1 MNNFNQCKEIFLDSL
16 KEIFSS
22 REIENIFFELL
33 FFKMKWE
40 RVDYLLNKNQKLS
53 PSEVSFFE
61 NSLEKLSKNIPVQ
74 YITGQASFC
83 NLLIKV
89 NPKVLIP
96 RPETEELV
104 HLILNNHKED
114 SLKEILDVGTGSG
127 CIIIA
132 LKKIFSSTNCTAID
146 ISKDAIRT
154 AKGNAELNKA
164 EVDFITKDILE
175 YKNEEKYWDMIVSN
189 PPYIPISNKEYMHPN
204 VVQNEPSQAL
214 FVENDEPMKYYKII
228 RDFAYNYLKKNG
240 KIYFEIHENFANDV
254 VNLLAFK
261 KHFKT
266 SVYKDFQGKN
276 RFVVA
281 TKNEKNRY

>member
-1 MNNFNQCKEIFLDSL
+1 MENFNQCKEIFLDSL
-16 KEIFSS
+16 KENLPS

-33 FFKMKWE
+33 FFKMNWK

-53 PSEVSFFE
+53 QKEVSFFK
-61 NSLEKLSKNIPVQ
+61 NCLEKINKNTPVQ
-74 YITGQASFC
+74 YITGQVNFC

-89 NPKVLIP
+89 NPNVLIP

-104 HLILNNHKED
+104 HLILNNNNQD
-114 SLKEILDVGTGSG
+114 SLKEILDIGTGSG

-132 LKKIFSSTNCTAID
+132 LKKTLSNTNCTAID

-154 AKGNAELNKA
+154 AKANAVLNKV
-164 EVDFITKDILE
+164 EVDFITKDILD
-175 YKNEEKYWDMIVSN
+175 YKNEEKSWDMIVSN
-189 PPYIPISNKEYMHPN
+189 PPYIPISNKKHMHPN

-214 FVENDEPMKYYKII
+214 FVENEEPLKYYQII
-228 RDFAYNYLKKNG
+228 SDFAKNHLKKNG
-240 KIYFEIHENFANDV
+240 KIYFEIHEDFANDV
-254 VNLLAFK
+254 VNLLSIK

-266 SVYKDFQGKN
+266 TVHKDFQGKK

-281 TKNEKNRY
+281 TKNE

>member
-1 MNNFNQCKEIFLDSL
+1 MENFNQRKEIFLDSL
-16 KEIFSS
+16 KENLPS

-33 FFKMKWE
+33 FFKKKWE

-53 PSEVSFFE
+53 PKEVSFFE

-74 YITGQASFC
+74 YITGQANFC
-83 NLLIKV
+83 DLLIKV

-104 HLILNNHKED
+104 HLILNNHKQD

-132 LKKIFSSTNCTAID
+132 LKKTLPNTNCTALD

-154 AKGNAELNKA
+154 AKANAVLNKV
-164 EVDFITKDILE
+164 EVDFITKDILD
-175 YKNEEKYWDMIVSN
+175 YKNEEKSWDMIVSN
-189 PPYIPISNKEYMHPN
+189 PPYIPISNKKHMHPN

-214 FVENDEPMKYYKII
+214 FVENEEPLKYYQII
-228 RDFAYNYLKKNG
+228 SDFANNHLKKNG
-240 KIYFEIHENFANDV
+240 KIYFEIHEDFANDV
-254 VNLLAFK
+254 VNLLSIK
-261 KHFKT
+261 KYFKT
-266 SVYKDFQGKN
+266 TVHKDFQGKK

-281 TKNEKNRY
+281 TKNE

>member
-1 MNNFNQCKEIFLDSL
+1 MENFYQCKEIFLDSL
-16 KEIFSS
+16 KENLPS

-33 FFKMKWE
+33 FFKMNWE

-53 PSEVSFFE
+53 PKEVSFFK
-61 NSLEKLSKNIPVQ
+61 NCLEKINKNIPVQ
-74 YITGQASFC
+74 YITGQANFC

-89 NPKVLIP
+89 NPNVLIP

-104 HLILNNHKED
+104 HLILNNHNQD
-114 SLKEILDVGTGSG
+114 YLKEILDIGTGSG

-132 LKKIFSSTNCTAID
+132 LKKILPNTNCTAID

-154 AKGNAELNKA
+154 AKANAVLNKV
-164 EVDFITKDILE
+164 EVDFITKDILD
-175 YKNEEKYWDMIVSN
+175 YKNEEKSWDVIVSN
-189 PPYIPISNKEYMHPN
+189 PPYIPISNKKHMHPN

-214 FVENDEPMKYYKII
+214 FVENEEPLKYYQLIS
-228 RDFAYNYLKKNG
+228 DFANNHLKKNG
-240 KIYFEIHENFANDV
+240 KIYFEIHEDFANDV
-254 VNLLAFK
+254 VNLLSTK

-266 SVYKDFQGKN
+266 TVHKDFQGKK

-281 TKNEKNRY
+281 TKNE

>member
-1 MNNFNQCKEIFLDSL
+1 MENFNQCKEIFLDSL
-16 KEIFSS
+16 KENLPS

-53 PSEVSFFE
+53 PKEVSFFE

-74 YITGQASFC
+74 YITGQANFC

-89 NPKVLIP
+89 NPNVLIP

-104 HLILNNHKED
+104 HLILKNHNQD
-114 SLKEILDVGTGSG
+114 SLKEILDIGTGSG

-132 LKKIFSSTNCTAID
+132 LKKILPNTNCTAID

-154 AKGNAELNKA
+154 AKANAVLNKV
-164 EVDFITKDILE
+164 EVDFITKGILE
-175 YKNEEKYWDMIVSN
+175 YKNEEKSWDMIVSN
-189 PPYIPISNKEYMHPN
+189 PPYIPISNKKHMHPN

-214 FVENDEPMKYYKII
+214 FVENEEPLKYYQII
-228 RDFAYNYLKKNG
+228 SDFAINHLKKNG
-240 KIYFEIHENFANDV
+240 KIYFEIHEDFANDV
-254 VNLLAFK
+254 VNLLSTK

-266 SVYKDFQGKN
+266 TVHKDFQGKK

-281 TKNEKNRY
+281 TKNE

>member
-1 MNNFNQCKEIFLDSL
+1 MENFYQFKEIFLDSL
-16 KEIFSS
+16 KENLPS

-33 FFKMKWE
+33 FFKMNWE

-53 PSEVSFFE
+53 PKEVSFF
-61 NSLEKLSKNIPVQ
+61 NNCLEKINKNIPVQ
-74 YITGQASFC
+74 YITGQAYFC

-89 NPKVLIP
+89 NPNILIP

-104 HLILNNHKED
+104 HLILNNHNQD
-114 SLKEILDVGTGSG
+114 SLKEILDIGTGSG

-132 LKKIFSSTNCTAID
+132 LKKTLPNTNCTAID

-154 AKGNAELNKA
+154 AKENAELNKV
-164 EVDFITKDILE
+164 EIDFITKDILD
-175 YKNEEKYWDMIVSN
+175 YKNEEKHWDMIVSN
-189 PPYIPISNKEYMHPN
+189 PPYIPISNKKHMNPN

-214 FVENDEPMKYYKII
+214 FVENEEPLKYYQII
-228 RDFAYNYLKKNG
+228 SDFAKNHLKKNG
-240 KIYFEIHENFANDV
+240 KIYFEIHEDFANDV
-254 VNLLAFK
+254 VNLLSTK

-266 SVYKDFQGKN
+266 TVHKDFQGKN

-281 TKNEKNRY
+281 TKNE

>member
-1 MNNFNQCKEIFLDSL
+1 MENFNQCKEIFLDSL
-16 KEIFSS
+16 KENLPS

-33 FFKMKWE
+33 FFKMNWE

-53 PSEVSFFE
+53 PKEVSFFK
-61 NSLEKLSKNIPVQ
+61 NCLEKINKNIPVQ
-74 YITGQASFC
+74 YITGQVNFC

-89 NPKVLIP
+89 NPNVLIP

-104 HLILNNHKED
+104 HLILNNHNQD
-114 SLKEILDVGTGSG
+114 SLKEILDIGTGSG

-132 LKKIFSSTNCTAID
+132 LKKTLPNTNCTAID

-154 AKGNAELNKA
+154 ATANAVLNKV
-164 EVDFITKDILE
+164 EVDFITKDILD
-175 YKNEEKYWDMIVSN
+175 YKNEEKSWDMIVSN
-189 PPYIPISNKEYMHPN
+189 PPYIPISNKKHMHPN

-214 FVENDEPMKYYKII
+214 FVENEEPLKYYQII
-228 RDFAYNYLKKNG
+228 SDFAKNHLKKNG
-240 KIYFEIHENFANDV
+240 KIYFEIHEDFANDV
-254 VNLLAFK
+254 VNLLSTK

-266 SVYKDFQGKN
+266 TVHKDFQGKK

-281 TKNEKNRY
+281 TKNE

>member
-1 MNNFNQCKEIFLDSL
+1 MNNINQCKEIFLDSL
-16 KEIFSS
+16 KENFDY

-40 RVDYLLNKNQKLS
+40 RVDYLLNKNQKLKTG
-53 PSEVSFFE
+53 EVSFFE
-61 NSLEKLSKNIPVQ
+61 NSLKKLSKNIPVQ
-74 YITGQASFC
+74 YITGQANFC

-104 HLILNNHKED
+104 HLILNNHKQD

-132 LKKIFSSTNCTAID
+132 LKKILSNTNCTAID

-154 AKGNAELNKA
+154 AKDNAELNKV
-164 EVDFITKDILE
+164 EVDFIIKDILE
-175 YKNEEKYWDMIVSN
+175 YKNEEKSWDVIVSN

-204 VVQNEPSQAL
+204 VIQNEPPQAL
-214 FVENDEPMKYYKII
+214 FVEDEEPLKYYKII
-228 RDFAYNYLKKNG
+228 SDFAYNHLKKNG
-240 KIYFEIHENFANDV
+240 KIYFEIHEDFANEV
-254 VNLLAFK
+254 VNLLAIKKYFK
-261 KHFKT
+261 S
-266 SVYKDFQGKN
+266 SVHKDFQGKN

-281 TKNEKNRY
+281 TKNE

>member
-1 MNNFNQCKEIFLDSL
+1 MENFNQCKEIFLDSL
-16 KEIFSS
+16 KENLPS

-33 FFKMKWE
+33 FFKMNWK

-53 PSEVSFFE
+53 QKEVSFFK
-61 NSLEKLSKNIPVQ
+61 NCLEKINKNIPVQ
-74 YITGQASFC
+74 YITGQVNFC

-89 NPKVLIP
+89 NPNVLIP

-104 HLILNNHKED
+104 HLILNNHNQD
-114 SLKEILDVGTGSG
+114 SLKEILDIGTGSG

-132 LKKIFSSTNCTAID
+132 LKKTLSNTNCTAID

-154 AKGNAELNKA
+154 AKANAVLNKV
-164 EVDFITKDILE
+164 EVDFITKDILD
-175 YKNEEKYWDMIVSN
+175 YKNEEKSWDMIVSN
-189 PPYIPISNKEYMHPN
+189 PPYIPISNKKHMHPN

-214 FVENDEPMKYYKII
+214 FVENEEPLKYYQII
-228 RDFAYNYLKKNG
+228 SDFANNHLKKNG
-240 KIYFEIHENFANDV
+240 KIYFEIHEDFANDV
-254 VNLLAFK
+254 VNLLSIK

-266 SVYKDFQGKN
+266 TVHKDFQGKK

-281 TKNEKNRY
+281 TKNE

>member
-1 MNNFNQCKEIFLDSL
+1 MENFYQCKEIFLDSL
-16 KEIFSS
+16 KENLPS

-33 FFKMKWE
+33 FFKMNWE

-53 PSEVSFFE
+53 QKEVSFFK
-61 NSLEKLSKNIPVQ
+61 NCLEKINKNIPVQ
-74 YITGQASFC
+74 YITGQVNFC

-89 NPKVLIP
+89 NPNVLIP

-104 HLILNNHKED
+104 HLILNNHNQD
-114 SLKEILDVGTGSG
+114 SLKEILDIGTGSG

-132 LKKIFSSTNCTAID
+132 LKKTLPNTNCTAID

-154 AKGNAELNKA
+154 AKANAVLNKV
-164 EVDFITKDILE
+164 EVDFITKDILD
-175 YKNEEKYWDMIVSN
+175 YKNEEKSWDMIVSN
-189 PPYIPISNKEYMHPN
+189 PPYIPISNKKHMHPN

-214 FVENDEPMKYYKII
+214 FVENEEPLKYYQII
-228 RDFAYNYLKKNG
+228 SDFANNHLKKNG
-240 KIYFEIHENFANDV
+240 KIYFEIHEDFANDV
-254 VNLLAFK
+254 VNLLSTK

-266 SVYKDFQGKN
+266 TVHKDFQGKK

-281 TKNEKNRY
+281 TKNE

>member
-1 MNNFNQCKEIFLDSL
+1 MENFNQCKEIFLDSL
-16 KEIFSS
+16 KENLPS

-33 FFKMKWE
+33 FFKMNWE

-53 PSEVSFFE
+53 QKEVSFFK
-61 NSLEKLSKNIPVQ
+61 NCLEKINKNIPVQ
-74 YITGQASFC
+74 YITGQANFC

-89 NPKVLIP
+89 NPNVLIP

-104 HLILNNHKED
+104 HLILNNHNQD

-132 LKKIFSSTNCTAID
+132 LKKTLPNTNCTAVD

-154 AKGNAELNKA
+154 AKANAVLNKV
-164 EVDFITKDILE
+164 EVDFITKDILD
-175 YKNEEKYWDMIVSN
+175 YKNEEKSWDMIVSN
-189 PPYIPISNKEYMHPN
+189 PPYIPISNKKHMHPN

-214 FVENDEPMKYYKII
+214 FVENEEPLKYYQII
-228 RDFAYNYLKKNG
+228 SNFANNHLKKNG
-240 KIYFEIHENFANDV
+240 KIYFEIHEDFANDV
-254 VNLLAFK
+254 VNLLSTK

-266 SVYKDFQGKN
+266 TVHNDFQGKK

-281 TKNEKNRY
+281 TKNE

>member
-1 MNNFNQCKEIFLDSL
+1 MENFYQCKEIFLDSL
-16 KEIFSS
+16 KENLPS

-33 FFKMKWE
+33 FFKMNWE

-53 PSEVSFFE
+53 QKEVSFFK
-61 NSLEKLSKNIPVQ
+61 NCLEKINKNIPVQ
-74 YITGQASFC
+74 YITGQVNFC

-89 NPKVLIP
+89 NPNVLIP

-104 HLILNNHKED
+104 HLILNNHNQD
-114 SLKEILDVGTGSG
+114 SLKEILDIGTGSG

-132 LKKIFSSTNCTAID
+132 LKKTLPNTNCTAID

-154 AKGNAELNKA
+154 ATANAVLNKV
-164 EVDFITKDILE
+164 EVDFITKDILD
-175 YKNEEKYWDMIVSN
+175 YKNEEKSWDMIVSN
-189 PPYIPISNKEYMHPN
+189 PPYIPISNKKHMHPN

-214 FVENDEPMKYYKII
+214 FVENEEPLKYYQII
-228 RDFAYNYLKKNG
+228 SDFANNHLKKNG
-240 KIYFEIHENFANDV
+240 KIYFEIHEDFANDV
-254 VNLLAFK
+254 VNLLSTK

-266 SVYKDFQGKN
+266 TVHKDFQGKK

-281 TKNEKNRY
+281 TKNE

>member
-1 MNNFNQCKEIFLDSL
+1 MENFNQCKEIFLDSL
-16 KEIFSS
+16 KENFTL

-40 RVDYLLNKNQKLS
+40 RVDYLLNKNQKLI
-53 PSEVSFFE
+53 PGEVSFFE

-74 YITGQASFC
+74 YITGQVNFC
-83 NLLIKV
+83 NLFIKV

-104 HLILNNHKED
+104 HLVLHNHKED
-114 SLKEILDVGTGSG
+114 SLKEILDIGTGSG

-132 LKKIFSSTNCTAID
+132 LKKTLPNTNCTAID
-146 ISKDAIRT
+146 ISKDSIRT
-154 AKGNAELNKA
+154 AKENAELNKV
-164 EVDFITKDILE
+164 EIDFINKDILE
-175 YKNEEKYWDMIVSN
+175 YKNEEKHWDMIVSN
-189 PPYIPISNKEYMHPN
+189 PPYIPISNKKHMNPN

-214 FVENDEPMKYYKII
+214 FVENEEPLKYYKII
-228 RDFAYNYLKKNG
+228 SDFAINHLKKNG
-240 KIYFEIHENFANDV
+240 KIYFEIHEDFANDV
-254 VNLLAFK
+254 VNLLSIK

-266 SVYKDFQGKN
+266 TVHKDFQGKK

-281 TKNEKNRY
+281 TKNE

>member
-1 MNNFNQCKEIFLDSL
+1 MKNFNQCKEIFLDSL
-16 KEIFSS
+16 KKNFSS

-40 RVDYLLNKNQKLS
+40 RVDYLLNKTQMPS
-53 PSEVSFFE
+53 PNEVSFFE

-74 YITGQASFC
+74 YITGQVNFC

-89 NPKVLIP
+89 NPNVLIP

-104 HLILNNHKED
+104 HLILNNHNQD
-114 SLKEILDVGTGSG
+114 SLKEILDIGTGSG

-132 LKKIFSSTNCTAID
+132 LKKTLPNTNCTAID
-146 ISKDAIRT
+146 ISKEAIRT
-154 AKGNAELNKA
+154 AKANAVLNKV
-164 EVDFITKDILE
+164 EVDFITKDILD
-175 YKNEEKYWDMIVSN
+175 YKNEEKSWDMIVSN
-189 PPYIPISNKEYMHPN
+189 PPYIPISNKKYMHPN

-214 FVENDEPMKYYKII
+214 FVENEEPLKYYQII
-228 RDFAYNYLKKNG
+228 SDFAKNHLKKNG
-240 KIYFEIHENFANDV
+240 KIYFEIHEDFANDV
-254 VNLLAFK
+254 VNLLSTK

-266 SVYKDFQGKN
+266 TVHKDFQGKN

-281 TKNEKNRY
+281 TKNE

>member
-1 MNNFNQCKEIFLDSL
+1 MENFYQCKEIFLDSL
-16 KEIFSS
+16 KENLPS

-33 FFKMKWE
+33 FFKMNWE

-53 PSEVSFFE
+53 PKEVSFFK
-61 NSLEKLSKNIPVQ
+61 NCLEKIDKNIPVQ
-74 YITGQASFC
+74 YITGQSNFC

-89 NPKVLIP
+89 NPNVLIP

-104 HLILNNHKED
+104 HLILNNHNQD
-114 SLKEILDVGTGSG
+114 YLKEILDIGTGSG

-132 LKKIFSSTNCTAID
+132 LKKILSNTNCTAID

-154 AKGNAELNKA
+154 AKANAVLNKV
-164 EVDFITKDILE
+164 EVDFITKDILD
-175 YKNEEKYWDMIVSN
+175 YKNEEKSWDVIVSN
-189 PPYIPISNKEYMHPN
+189 PPYIPISNKKHMHPN

-214 FVENDEPMKYYKII
+214 FVENEEPLKYYQII
-228 RDFAYNYLKKNG
+228 SDFANNHLKKNG
-240 KIYFEIHENFANDV
+240 KIYFEIHEDFANDV
-254 VNLLAFK
+254 VNLLSTK

-266 SVYKDFQGKN
+266 TVHKDFQGKK

-281 TKNEKNRY
+281 TKNE

>member
-1 MNNFNQCKEIFLDSL
+1 MNNFNQCKEIFLNSL
-16 KEIFSS
+16 KENFDS

-33 FFKMKWE
+33 FFKMNWE

-53 PSEVSFFE
+53 QKEVSFFK
-61 NSLEKLSKNIPVQ
+61 NCLEKINKNIPVQ
-74 YITGQASFC
+74 YITGQVNFC

-89 NPKVLIP
+89 NANVLIP

-104 HLILNNHKED
+104 HLILNNHNQD
-114 SLKEILDVGTGSG
+114 SLKEILDIGTGSG

-132 LKKIFSSTNCTAID
+132 LKKTLPNTNCTAID

-154 AKGNAELNKA
+154 ATANAVLNKV
-164 EVDFITKDILE
+164 EVDFITKDILD
-175 YKNEEKYWDMIVSN
+175 YKNEEKSWDMIVSN
-189 PPYIPISNKEYMHPN
+189 PPYIPISNKKHMHPN

-214 FVENDEPMKYYKII
+214 FVENEEPLKYYQII
-228 RDFAYNYLKKNG
+228 SNFANNHLKKNG
-240 KIYFEIHENFANDV
+240 KIYFEIHEDFANDV
-254 VNLLAFK
+254 VNLLSTK

-266 SVYKDFQGKN
+266 TVHKDFQGKK

-281 TKNEKNRY
+281 TKNE

>member
-1 MNNFNQCKEIFLDSL
+1 MENFNQCKEIFLDSL
-16 KEIFSS
+16 KENFPS

-40 RVDYLLNKNQKLS
+40 RVDYLLNKNQKLG
-53 PSEVSFFE
+53 PKEVSFFE
-61 NSLEKLSKNIPVQ
+61 NCLEKLNKNIPVQ

-89 NPKVLIP
+89 NPNVLIP
-96 RPETEELV
+96 RPETQELV
-104 HLILNNHKED
+104 HLILNNHNQD
-114 SLKEILDVGTGSG
+114 SLKEILDIGTGSG

-132 LKKIFSSTNCTAID
+132 LKKTLPNTNCTAID

-154 AKGNAELNKA
+154 AKANAVLNKV
-164 EVDFITKDILE
+164 EVDFITKDILD
-175 YKNEEKYWDMIVSN
+175 YKNEEKSWDMIVSN
-189 PPYIPISNKEYMHPN
+189 PPYIPISNKKHMHPN

-214 FVENDEPMKYYKII
+214 FVENEEPLKYYQII
-228 RDFAYNYLKKNG
+228 SDFAINHLKKNG
-240 KIYFEIHENFANDV
+240 KIYFEIHEDFANDV
-254 VNLLAFK
+254 VNLLSTK

-266 SVYKDFQGKN
+266 IVHKDFQGKK

-281 TKNEKNRY
+281 NKNE

>member
-1 MNNFNQCKEIFLDSL
+1 MENFYQCKEIFLDSL
-16 KEIFSS
+16 KENLPS

-33 FFKMKWE
+33 FFKMNWE

-53 PSEVSFFE
+53 QKEVSFFK
-61 NSLEKLSKNIPVQ
+61 NCLEKINKNIPVQ
-74 YITGQASFC
+74 YITGQVNFC

-89 NPKVLIP
+89 NPNVLIP

-104 HLILNNHKED
+104 HLILNNHNQD
-114 SLKEILDVGTGSG
+114 SLKEILDIGTGSG

-132 LKKIFSSTNCTAID
+132 LKKILSNTNCTAID

-154 AKGNAELNKA
+154 AKANAVLNKV

-175 YKNEEKYWDMIVSN
+175 YKNEEKSWDMIVSN
-189 PPYIPISNKEYMHPN
+189 PPYIPISNKKHMHPN

-214 FVENDEPMKYYKII
+214 FVENEEPLKYYQII
-228 RDFAYNYLKKNG
+228 SDFAKNHLKKNG
-240 KIYFEIHENFANDV
+240 KIYFEIHEDFANDV
-254 VNLLAFK
+254 VNLLSTK

-266 SVYKDFQGKN
+266 TVHKDFQGKN

-281 TKNEKNRY
+281 TKNE

>member
-1 MNNFNQCKEIFLDSL
+1 MKNFNKCKEIFLDSL
-16 KEIFSS
+16 KENFTL

-40 RVDYLLNKNQKLS
+40 RVDYLLNKTQKLS
-53 PSEVSFFE
+53 PEEVYFFE

-74 YITGQASFC
+74 YITGQVNFC

-104 HLILNNHKED
+104 HLVLNNHKED

-132 LKKIFSSTNCTAID
+132 LKKVLSTTNCTAID

-154 AKGNAELNKA
+154 AKANGVLNKV
-164 EVDFITKDILE
+164 EIDFINKDILKYE
-175 YKNEEKYWDMIVSN
+175 NEEKSWDIIVSN
-189 PPYIPISNKEYMHPN
+189 PPYIPISNKKYMHPN
-204 VVQNEPSQAL
+204 VLQNEPSQAL
-214 FVENDEPMKYYKII
+214 FVENEEPLKYYKII
-228 RDFAYNYLKKNG
+228 SDFAINHLKKNG
-240 KIYFEIHENFANDV
+240 KIYFEIHEDFTNDV
-254 VNLLAFK
+254 VNLLSIK
-261 KHFKT
+261 KHFKS
-266 SVYKDFQGKN
+266 SVYKDFQGKK

-281 TKNEKNRY
+281 TKNE